1 MIEAL
6 RAWLPAGAPRAALL
20 IAALM
25 LAVYGRSL
33 ANGFVYDDLLHVV
46 AEPVPQSLEQLARI
60 FAEPMSPI
68 VPYYRPLA
76 RLLNV
81 GQKWL
86 HGAAPLPFHALN
98 LALGFACAWALRGL
112 LTTRALGAS
121 AGAATLA
128 ALGFALHP
136 IASECIYAVA
146 SGRETLLPTLFTLLA
161 CSAHLR
167 GTPRARAAAV
177 ACFALGMLSKEQ
189 AIAIPL
195 LLVLADALG
204 IAPDAP
210 RSARGFAARY
220 APHALVV
227 VAYAALRTLAIPSGA
242 GPELALLRMPSG
254 PLLSML
260 YDVQTTF
267 APFASVIY
275 EPSLTVWWSLPRL
288 ALAAAAAGALA
299 LFAVR
304 ADARRACWFLAW
316 IALSLAPTAN
326 VFVQEPG
333 FAERWG
339 FAALAGWLGLCALA
353 FTRLRAA
360 GPLLRRGSWIAPLA
374 ALALCAGLTFLRGPA
389 YRDNEAFLAQW
400 LHSDPSAA
408 QPWISLGEAHERRG
422 NYGEAVRAYRRVL
435 ARNPDTALAH
445 ASLAIAL
452 ANQGQLP
459 RAEAHARR
467 ALALDPGDAESWS
480 NLGGIRAKRGDLS
493 GAIEH
498 YERALTLRPRLAS
511 AHNNLGLALRARGD
525 ASAARERFELAIAIA
540 PDFPEAHANL
550 GDLLLARGDLAAA
563 RQHLETA
570 LALEPSLVAAEQA
583 LARLAARASA
593 QGAEPARD

>member
-1 MIEAL
+1 MIEEL
-6 RAWLPAGAPRAALL
+6 RARPFAGAPRAGAGAPRAALI

-25 LAVYGRSL
+25 LLVYARSL
-33 ANGFVYDDLLHVV
+33 ANGFVYDDLLHIVD
-46 AEPVPQSLEQLARI
+46 EPMPRSFEQLARI

-76 RLLNV
+76 RVLNV

-86 HGAAPLPFHALN
+86 HGAAPLPFHLAN

-112 LTTRALGAS
+112 LMTRALGAS

-167 GTPRARAAAV
+167 GTPRARVAAV

-195 LLVLADALG
+195 LLGLADALG
-204 IAPDAP
+204 IPPDAP
-210 RSARGFAARY
+210 RSARSWAARY

-275 EPSLTVWWSLPRL
+275 EPSLAVWWSLPRL

-299 LFAVR
+299 LLALR
-304 ADARRACWFLAW
+304 ADARRAFWFLAW
-316 IALSLAPTAN
+316 IVLALAPTAN

-353 FTRLRAA
+353 FTPLSAA
-360 GPLLRRGSWIAPLA
+360 GPLLRRASWIAPLT
-374 ALALCAGLTFLRGPA
+374 ALALCAVLTFSRGPT
-389 YRDNEAFLAQW
+389 YRDNDAFLAQW
-400 LHSDPSAA
+400 LHSDPAAA

-445 ASLAIAL
+445 ASLAITL
-452 ANQGQLP
+452 ANQGLLP

-467 ALALDPGDAESWS
+467 AVALDPRDAESWN
-480 NLGGIRAKRGDLS
+480 NLGGIRARRGDLA
-493 GAIEH
+493 GAIEN

-511 AHNNLGLALRARGD
+511 AHNNFGVALRTRGEL
-525 ASAARERFELAIAIA
+525 AAAREHFERAIEIA

-550 GDLLLARGDLAAA
+550 GDLLAATGDRVGAE
-563 RQHLETA
+563 RHLVRA
-570 LALEPSLVAAEQA
+570 LALDPALEPARAA
-583 LARLAARASA
+583 LARLRSAR
-593 QGAEPARD
+593 